1 MRYLILRFTSFL
13 FFLILS
19 TTFLFSQNNKV
30 NWSSFNMGFAE
41 VASSNLKVKSVAGQV
56 FVGTVRR
63 ENTQVI
69 SGFLADT
76 LLRSIPV
83 SVEQV
88 DELPTKFLLEQN
100 FPNPFNP
107 STIIH
112 FQLPVA
118 NWVTL
123 KVYNILGQ
131 EVATLVDE
139 HKLAGKY
146 NIQFDGSQL
155 SSGVYF
161 YRLTT
166 GDHST
171 GSTNSP
177 QASSP
182 KGQGFIS
189 TKKLLLVK

>member
-1 MRYLILRFTSFL
+1 
-13 FFLILS
+13 
-19 TTFLFSQNNKV
+19 
-30 NWSSFNMGFAE
+30 MGFAD
-41 VASSNLKVKSVAGQV
+41 VTSYNLKVKSAVGQV
-56 FVGTVRR
+56 FVGTTRQ

-146 NIQFDGSQL
+146 DIQFSAERGSAYGGDGSKL

-161 YRLTT
+161 YRLTAA
-166 GDHST
+166 DY
-171 GSTNSP
+171 
-177 QASSP
+177 
-182 KGQGFIS
+182 IS
-189 TKKLLLVK
+189 TKKLLLLK